1 MVAPSIVSITTA
13 HYLTYKN
20 VYRLKRT
27 KQKVPGNTNG
37 HTSLQNFTSHPDQ
50 HAVQCRTYLHLA
62 VMPNATTPV
71 LETDLVSWQLIL
83 LLHLPKAGG
92 LMSHPMNNKL
102 AEEYRDLDRTST
114 GQAVYS
120 VDDIQPTNKF

>member
-1 MVAPSIVSITTA
+1 MCIGSNAPSRSFQAILRVTC
-13 HYLTYKN
+13 HY
-20 VYRLKRT
+20 RT
-27 KQKVPGNTNG
+27 VG
-37 HTSLQNFTSHPDQ
+37 HQYG
-50 HAVQCRTYLHLA
+50 TYLHLA
-62 VMPNATTPV
+62 VMPNATTLA

-92 LMSHPMNNKL
+92 LTSHPMNNKL

>member
-1 MVAPSIVSITTA
+1 MCIGSNAPSRKRQAILRVTR
-13 HYLTYKN
+13 HY
-20 VYRLKRT
+20 RT
-27 KQKVPGNTNG
+27 VG
-37 HTSLQNFTSHPDQ
+37 HQYGTCFMSHPDQ
-50 HAVQCRTYLHLA
+50 HVVQCRTYLHLA

-92 LMSHPMNNKL
+92 LMNHPMNNKL

>member
-1 MVAPSIVSITTA
+1 M
-13 HYLTYKN
+13 
-20 VYRLKRT
+20 
-27 KQKVPGNTNG
+27 
-37 HTSLQNFTSHPDQ
+37 SHPDQ
-50 HAVQCRTYLHLA
+50 DAVKCRTYLHLA

-92 LMSHPMNNKL
+92 LKSHPMNNKL

>member
-1 MVAPSIVSITTA
+1 MCISSNAPSRRCQAILRVTCHYRIV
-13 HYLTYKN
+13 
-20 VYRLKRT
+20 
-27 KQKVPGNTNG
+27 G
-37 HTSLQNFTSHPDQ
+37 HQYGTCFISHPDQ
-50 HAVQCRTYLHLA
+50 HAVQRTTYLHLA

-92 LMSHPMNNKL
+92 LTSHPTNNKL